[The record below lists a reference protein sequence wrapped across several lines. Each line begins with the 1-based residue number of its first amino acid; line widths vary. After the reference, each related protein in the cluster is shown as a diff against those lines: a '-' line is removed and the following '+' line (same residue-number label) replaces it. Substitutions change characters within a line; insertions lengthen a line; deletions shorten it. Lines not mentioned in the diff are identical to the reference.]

1 MGWWPKWAALAMA
14 VLGAL
19 GPASAGAAPQ
29 VVASVKP
36 LHGLVAAVMEGV
48 AEPRLLIGRGSPH
61 GYSLRPSD
69 ARALRRAELVFW
81 IGPGLEAVL
90 EKPLRTLSAQATV
103 VAMADLP
110 GLRLLPRREGG
121 AWDRDQHG
129 PDDPDGHGPAV
140 ETGPAGT
147 GPAETGPAGAETV
160 AESQNLHI
168 WLDPDNGRVMVEAIA
183 AALARADPPN
193 AERYRRNGA
202 GTLARIE
209 ALDRDLRQRLAPVA
223 DRAYVVFHDGYHYFE
238 RHYGLNA
245 VGSITVSPERAPG
258 ARRLREIR
266 ARIAELGAVCVFS
279 EPQFEPALVA
289 TVVEGTSARTGTLD
303 PLGAEIAPG
312 PRAYFELMDRLAES
326 LQSCLA
332 ATRGL

>member
-1 MGWWPKWAALAMA
+1 MA
-14 VLGAL
+14 VLS
-19 GPASAGAAPQ
+19 ASASAAAAPQ

-48 AEPRLLIGRGSPH
+48 AEPTLLISRGSPH
-61 GYSLRPSD
+61 GYSLRPSE

-81 IGPGLEAVL
+81 VGPGLEAVL

-103 VAMADLP
+103 VPMVDLP
-110 GLRLLPRREGG
+110 GLVLLPLRAGG
-121 AWDRDQHG
+121 AWDGDQHG
-129 PDDPDGHGPAV
+129 PEDPVGHQP
-140 ETGPAGT
+140 E
-147 GPAETGPAGAETV
+147 AETV
-160 AESQNLHI
+160 AGSRNLHI
-168 WLDPDNGRVMVEAIA
+168 WLDPDNARVMVAAIA
-183 AALARADPPN
+183 SALARADPPN
-193 AERYRRNGA
+193 AARYRRNGA
-202 GTLARIE
+202 DTLARIE
-209 ALDRDLRQRLAPVA
+209 TQDRDLRQRLEPIG

-289 TVVEGTSARTGTLD
+289 TVVEGTAARTGTLD
-303 PLGAEIAPG
+303 PLGARIAPG
-312 PRAYFELMDRLAES
+312 PQAYFALMDALAAA
-326 LQSCLA
+326 LMSCLA
-332 ATRGL
+332 PNGRSPA

>member
-1 MGWWPKWAALAMA
+1 MGRWPSLAALA

-36 LHGLVAAVMEGV
+36 LHGLVAAVMAGV
-48 AEPRLLIGRGSPH
+48 AEPKLLISRGSPH
-61 GYSLRPSD
+61 GYRLRPSE

-81 IGPGLEAVL
+81 VGPGLEAVL
-90 EKPLRTLSAQATV
+90 DKPLRTLSSQATV
-103 VAMADLP
+103 VAMAELP
-110 GLRLLPRREGG
+110 GITLLPLREGG
-121 AWDRDQHG
+121 AWDADDHG
-129 PDDPDGHGPAV
+129 PEDPDGHSPA
-140 ETGPAGT
+140 
-147 GPAETGPAGAETV
+147 AESV
-160 AESQNLHI
+160 AESRNLHI
-168 WLDPDNGRVMVEAIA
+168 WLDPDNARVMVEAIA
-183 AALARADPPN
+183 AALSRADPPN

-209 ALDRDLRQRLAPVA
+209 ALDRNLRERLAPIK

-289 TVVEGTSARTGTLD
+289 TVVEASAARTGTLD

-312 PRAYFELMDRLAES
+312 PEAYFELMGALAAA
-326 LQSCLA
+326 LVSCLA
-332 ATRGL
+332 STSRSPA